1 MSDHQVIMQC
11 RNGGEMSEWRRRE
24 EIVIYIDCDVV
35 VVHQCMKLKYDVN
48 HKEYVGAF
56 GQRQPQGHTCCN
68 NFKNL
73 CLLLLD
79 CHLTNLVYCVTIF
92 VIEVKTLSR
101 RISN

>member
-1 MSDHQVIMQC
+1 
-11 RNGGEMSEWRRRE
+11 
-24 EIVIYIDCDVV
+24 
-35 VVHQCMKLKYDVN
+35 MKLKYDVN
-48 HKEYVGAF
+48 HKDYVGAF

>member
-1 MSDHQVIMQC
+1 
-11 RNGGEMSEWRRRE
+11 MSEWRRRE

-48 HKEYVGAF
+48 HKDYVGAF